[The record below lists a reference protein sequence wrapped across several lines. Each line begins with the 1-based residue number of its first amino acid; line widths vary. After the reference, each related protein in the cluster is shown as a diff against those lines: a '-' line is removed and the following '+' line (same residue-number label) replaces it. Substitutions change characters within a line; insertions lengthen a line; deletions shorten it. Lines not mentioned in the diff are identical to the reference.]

1 MNKNLL
7 KILKI
12 IGITV
17 VSLLLLMFALPKLFP
32 EFITNQIKIFANEN
46 IEGELHFQESNLSFF
61 DHFPSLT
68 LTLNDFNLKG
78 ATPYKNETLISAKE
92 MAFGINISRLIFNK
106 EVKIDQIFVSNALFN
121 IQVNEQGQANYS
133 VYKPKSKSAAAEEGS
148 DTTIKLEK
156 IDIKNT
162 KVTYN
167 DLSTKILMEA
177 RGFNYVGKGDLEKAV
192 FDLTTEA
199 KINSFD
205 FNFGGEQYLKNKQ
218 VNATLITKINTN
230 SLAFEFK
237 QNDLKINK
245 LPVDFKGT
253 FNFIKDGY
261 AMDFVVKSTDSNLY
275 DFFTA
280 LPPQFTQW
288 LTKTKIEGKTD
299 VLLILKGDYIESQ
312 NKKPDL
318 GFNMKIRNGLIAYDK
333 VPVAA
338 SNLFLN
344 FDTKLPSLDTQKL
357 NVKIDSIYFNLGKEY
372 LNGILDIKGLEKPEI
387 AARLRAKMDLEKMNR
402 AFGISTINLK
412 GVLNADISA
421 NGIYDMDSKVLPKTK
436 GFINLK
442 NGAIKTPYYP
452 NPITNINLDLKMDNS
467 AGTTKDLSIQM
478 KPASFV
484 FEGKP
489 VKVEGAFGNLDD
501 LHYDLKVN
509 GEIDLG
515 KIYQVFSQKGL
526 DVKGYIKAN
535 LALKGTQSD
544 ATNGRYSK
552 LKNSGTLLLRNITTH
567 SQYLPKAFVI
577 NEGLF
582 TFKQDQLQFENFTA
596 SYGKSDFVMNGNMS
610 NVINFVLSDKAVLKG
625 NFAIKSKNLF
635 VEEFMYASPDPA
647 PVEGEIINSTVSKG
661 VVVIPPN
668 FNLNLSAQASKVYWQ
683 GLTISNLVGN
693 MNVNNGKLSLRNSG
707 FHIIGSPVKM
717 DVVYKNE
724 TTQRAFFDFKI
735 KAEDFDIKRAYNEIE
750 MFRNMASAAKSAQG
764 IVSLDYAVKGKLNQ
778 DMKPIYPSLSGGGI
792 LSVKDVKM
800 KGFKMFNNVSKSTN
814 FESIKNPDVTKV
826 DINTTIKNNIINI
839 ERFKFKFAG
848 FRPRIEGTSSFDG
861 KLNIKMRLGL
871 PPLGIIGIPLTVTG
885 TQENPKVKL
894 GKKTEDIE
902 EQEYIE
908 TSNK

>member
-1 MNKNLL
+1 MKKYLVKGL
-7 KILKI
+7 KIT
-12 IGITV
+12 GITILTV
-17 VSLLLLMFALPKLFP
+17 LALMFILPKLFP
-32 EFITNQIKIFANEN
+32 EFVTNQIKVFANKN
-46 IEGELHFQESNLSFF
+46 IDGELTFNESNLSFF

-68 LTLNDFNLKG
+68 LTLNEFKLKG
-78 ATPYKNETLISAKE
+78 AAPYKKETLISAQE
-92 MAFGINISRLIFNK
+92 MAFGINIPRLIFSK
-106 EVKIDQIFVSNALFN
+106 KVKIDQIFVSNAFFN
-121 IQVNEQGQANYS
+121 IKVNEQGQANYN
-133 VYKPKSKSAAAEEGS
+133 VYKSDDKATADTESS
-148 DTTIKLEK
+148 DTSIKLEK

-162 KVTYN
+162 KVVYD

-177 RGFNYVGKGDLEKAV
+177 RGFNYVGKGDLEKSV
-192 FDLTTEA
+192 FDLITEA

-205 FNFGGEQYLKNKQ
+205 FTFGGEQYLKNKQ
-218 VNATLITKINTN
+218 VNANLITKVNTN

-237 QNDLKINK
+237 QNDLRINK

-253 FNFIKDGY
+253 FNFVKDGY
-261 AMDFVVKSTDSNLY
+261 AMNFVIKSVDSNLY

-288 LTKTKIEGKTD
+288 LSKTKIEGKTD
-299 VLLILKGDYIESQ
+299 VLLTLKGDYIESQ

-318 GFNMKIRNGLIAYDK
+318 GFNMKIRKGMIAYDK

-357 NVKIDSIYFNLGKEY
+357 SVKIDSIYFNLGKEY
-372 LNGILDIKGLEKPEI
+372 LNGIVAIKGLEKPLI
-387 AARLRAKMDLEKMNR
+387 AARLRANMDLEKMNR

-412 GVLNADISA
+412 GVLNADITA
-421 NGIYDMDSKVLPKTK
+421 NGVYDIAGKTLPKTK

-442 NGAIKTPYYP
+442 NGMLKTPYYP
-452 NPITNINLDLKMDNS
+452 NPIADINLDLKMDNPE
-467 AGTTKDLSIQM
+467 GTTKDLSIQM
-478 KPASFV
+478 KPASFI

-489 VKVEGAFGNLDD
+489 VKVEGIFANLDD
-501 LHYDLKVN
+501 IHYDLKMN
-509 GEIDLG
+509 GELDLG

-535 LALKGTQSD
+535 LALKGSQSD
-544 ATNGRYSK
+544 ATNGNYSK

-577 NEGLF
+577 NEGIF
-582 TFKQDQLQFENFTA
+582 TFKQDQLHFKNFTA
-596 SYGKSDFVMNGNMS
+596 SYGKSDFVMNGNVS
-610 NVINFVLSDKAVLKG
+610 NAINFVLSDKAVLKG
-625 NFAIKSKNLF
+625 NFDIKSNNLY
-635 VEEFMYASPDPA
+635 VDEFMYASPDPE
-647 PVEGEIINSTVSKG
+647 PIEGHTTTTVASSG
-661 VVVIPPN
+661 VIVVPPN
-668 FNLNLSAQASKVYWQ
+668 FNLQLSARSKKVYWQ
-683 GLTISNLVGN
+683 ELTLSDLVGN
-693 MNVNNGKLSLRNSG
+693 LKVNKGKLNLSNSG
-707 FHIIGSPVKM
+707 FNIIGSPVKM
-717 DVVYKNE
+717 DVVYNNE
-724 TTQRAFFDFKI
+724 TLQRAFFDFKI
-735 KAEDFDIKRAYNEIE
+735 KADDFDIKRAYDEIE

-826 DINTTIKNNIINI
+826 DINTTIKNNIITI
-839 ERFKFKFAG
+839 DRFKFKFAG

-861 KLNIKMRLGL
+861 QLNIKMRLGL

-894 GKKTEDIE
+894 GKKSEEIE

-908 TSNK
+908 TPFK

>member
-1 MNKNLL
+1 MKS
-7 KILKI
+7 KILKGLKI
-12 IGITV
+12 TGITIV
-17 VSLLLLMFALPKLFP
+17 GLLVLMFALPKLFP
-32 EFITNQIKIFANEN
+32 EFITNQIKVFANEN

-68 LTLNDFNLKG
+68 LTLKDFNLKG
-78 ATPYKNETLISAKE
+78 AAPYKNETLISAKA
-92 MAFGINISRLIFNK
+92 MAFGINIPRLIFKK

-121 IQVNEQGQANYS
+121 IKVNEQGQANYS
-133 VYKPKSKSAAAEEGS
+133 VYKSKDESPTDSESSE
-148 DTTIKLEK
+148 TTIKLEK

-162 KVTYN
+162 QVVYN

-177 RGFNYVGKGDLEKAV
+177 RGFNYVGKGDLEKSV
-192 FDLTTEA
+192 FDLVTEA

-205 FNFGGEQYLKNKQ
+205 FSLGGEQYLKNKQ
-218 VNATLITKINTN
+218 VNATLITKINTT

-261 AMDFVVKSTDSNLY
+261 AMNFVVKSTDSNLY

-288 LTKTKIEGKTD
+288 LSKTIIEGKTD
-299 VLLILKGDYIESQ
+299 VLLTLKGDYIEKE

-318 GFNMKIRNGLIAYDK
+318 GFNMKIRKGMIAYDK

-372 LNGILDIKGLEKPEI
+372 FNGILDIKGLEKPAI
-387 AARLRAKMDLEKMNR
+387 AARFRAQMDLEKMNR

-412 GVLNADISA
+412 GVLNADLSV
-421 NGIYDMDSKVLPKTK
+421 NGVYDMENKILPKTK

-452 NPITNINLDLKMDNS
+452 NPITDINLDLTMDNP
-467 AGTTKDLSIQM
+467 AGTTKDLSIKM
-478 KPASFV
+478 NPASFV

-489 VKVEGAFGNLDD
+489 VKVEGAFSNLDD
-501 LHYDLKVN
+501 INYDLKVN
-509 GEIDLG
+509 GEMDLG

-526 DVKGYIKAN
+526 DIKGYIKAN

-552 LKNSGTLLLRNITTH
+552 LKNSGTLLLRNITTY

-582 TFKQDQLQFENFTA
+582 TFKQDQLQFKNFTA

-625 NFAIKSKNLF
+625 NFALKSKNLY
-635 VEEFMYASPDPA
+635 VDEFMYASPDPA
-647 PVEGEIINSTVSKG
+647 PVDGQVASAAVSSG

-668 FNLNLSAQASKVYWQ
+668 FNLNLSAHSNKVYWQ
-683 GLTISNLVGN
+683 GLTISDLAGN
-693 MNVNNGKLSLRNSG
+693 MNVNKGKLSLKESG
-707 FHIIGSPVKM
+707 FKIIGSPVRM
-717 DVVYKNE
+717 DVVYNNE
-724 TTQRAFFDFKI
+724 TLQRAFFDFKI

-750 MFRNMASAAKSAQG
+750 MFRNMATAAKSAEG
-764 IVSLDYAVKGKLNQ
+764 IVSLDYAVKGKMNQ
-778 DMKPIYPSLSGGGI
+778 DMKPIYPSLSGGGK

-800 KGFKMFNNVSKSTN
+800 KGFKMFNNVSKSTS
-814 FESIKNPDVTKV
+814 FESIKDPNVTKV
-826 DINTTIKNNIINI
+826 DINTTIKNNIITI
-839 ERFKFKFAG
+839 EQFKFKFAG
-848 FRPRIEGTSSFDG
+848 FRPRIEGTSNFDG

-894 GKKTEDIE
+894 GKKTEEIE

-908 TSNK
+908 TPIK